1 MNEKTLNVLS
11 LFDGVGSAYLALKR
25 AGLKINNYYSS
36 EIDPSALAVLNYHYS
51 GDSKFHQIGDIQNVD
66 GLKYLDVDLVVF
78 GSPCTQLSSVNS
90 SDRSG
95 LEGSDSKLFYDAIR
109 ILKDLY
115 AFQPASK
122 HLYFLM
128 ENVASMTNQDRNRIT
143 DELRFIFLDSVKMFK
158 INSALV
164 SGSNRR
170 RYYWTNIPNVK
181 IPKEKF
187 VQYQDLLVNGFV
199 DRPKANVILSSQ
211 LTLTNGISRYYN
223 RNIGN
228 IIFKDEKFVQLPVE
242 DKLLLYPTIL
252 KESNYVGKAKQLD
265 DEYAFPNGAYRL
277 PSVLE
282 LERLMTFPDGYISN
296 VPNLSKTQK
305 KKLIGLSFTVD
316 VVAELLSPLGKVD
329 EYLIK
334 QFRKKCD

>member
-1 MNEKTLNVLS
+1 MNEKALNVLS

-51 GDSKFHQIGDIQNVD
+51 GDSKFHQIGDIRNVD
-66 GLKYLDVDLVVF
+66 GRNYLNVDLVVF

-90 SDRSG
+90 TDRSG
-95 LEGSDSKLFYDAIR
+95 LEGSDSKLFYEAMR
-109 ILKDLY
+109 ILNELFM
-115 AFQPASK
+115 FQSATK

-128 ENVASMTNQDRNRIT
+128 ENVASMTNEDRDRIT
-143 DELRFIFLDSVKMFK
+143 DELRFVFLDSVKLFK
-158 INSALV
+158 INSSLV
-164 SGSNRR
+164 SGANRR
-170 RYYWTNIPNVK
+170 RYYWTNIPNAK
-181 IPKEKF
+181 IPKEKN
-187 VQYQDLLVNGFV
+187 VMYQDLLVNGFV

-211 LTLTNGISRYYN
+211 LTLTNGIFRYYN

-228 IIFKDEKFVQLPVE
+228 LIFKDENFVKLSIE
-242 DKLLLYPTIL
+242 DKLLLYPNIL
-252 KESNYVGKAKQLD
+252 KESCYVGKAKQLD

-296 VPNLSKTQK
+296 VPNISKTQK

-316 VVAELLSPLGKVD
+316 IVKELLRPLGKVD

-334 QFRKKCD
+334 QFRKNCS